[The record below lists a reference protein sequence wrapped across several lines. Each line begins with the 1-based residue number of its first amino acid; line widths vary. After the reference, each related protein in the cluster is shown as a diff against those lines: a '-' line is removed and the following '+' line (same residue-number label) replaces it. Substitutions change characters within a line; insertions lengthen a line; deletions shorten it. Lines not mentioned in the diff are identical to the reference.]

1 MSAKPTVASDAFSP
15 RGRYPFRSCSSKAWQ
30 VSVLPT
36 TFLLDGNLVPRF
48 VAEGDVDWTR
58 PEIEESVM
66 NLVRQKTAGRAGRA
80 F

>member
-1 MSAKPTVASDAFSP
+1 
-15 RGRYPFRSCSSKAWQ
+15 
-30 VSVLPT
+30 
-36 TFLLDGNLVPRF
+36 VPRF